1 MGPTRA
7 PRIIIELVNRVNVH
21 FISQNLA
28 ASEWF
33 PTSESCSLADESSMT
48 LARDFFLSPSFASGL
63 TYSSSLCDS
72 LLINQYFN
80 PRITSILR
88 AFIFASWKENER
100 DADADEDE
108 DEEEAESDAGSV
120 ASHSP
125 ALSPTTTYQQHQLQH
140 CSLFAVEVPL
150 DFVGKTFA
158 FVFHYLLSSD
168 GILALGLYRCRP
180 DSVLTGLGG
189 DSGIG
194 ERIAPRARIQ
204 VDESERSVPFGYV
217 SVNPRS
223 TDRLTGNDLL
233 YVLADKQPFWA

>member
-1 MGPTRA
+1 MGPKRA
-7 PRIIIELVNRVNVH
+7 PRIITELVNRVNVH

-33 PTSESCSLADESSMT
+33 PSCESGSLADESSMT
-48 LARDFFLSPSFASGL
+48 LARDFFLSPSFAAGL

-88 AFIFASWKENER
+88 AFIFASWKENDHES
-100 DADADEDE
+100 DVGEEDGEEDE
-108 DEEEAESDAGSV
+108 SDTGSV

-125 ALSPTTTYQQHQLQH
+125 ALSPTTHQPNQLQR

-180 DSVLTGLGG
+180 DPILSGLASDGVLGG
-189 DSGIG
+189 GV
-194 ERIAPRARIQ
+194 APRARIQ
-204 VDESERSVPFGYV
+204 VDESERNVPFGYV

-233 YVLADKQPFWA
+233 YVLADKQPCWA